1 MANTRE
7 HQDDP
12 TAGSNDPS
20 TSAPRPTSEVHRL
33 RTSLHDN
40 GERLE
45 HDLLDAGRR
54 FNEGAKKV
62 GAAASVQI
70 REHPLAAFG
79 IAFAAGVVLSRLMRR
94 R

>member
-1 MANTRE
+1 MANPRE

-12 TAGSNDPS
+12 TTGFNDPA
-20 TSAPRPTSEVHRL
+20 TDAPRPTSEVHRL
-33 RTSLHDN
+33 RTRLHDN

-45 HDLLDAGRR
+45 RDLLDAGRR

-62 GAAASVQI
+62 GAAASAQI